1 MSSDAWP
8 PRWLTPVPEEF
19 LGSARARLYIK
30 FIETFGIIT
39 KDSVAGLTG
48 EKLVLRD
55 WQKTLLS
62 HIFAS
67 DEAGLRNRVN
77 LIGMPRKSGK
87 SALGS
92 SMALASLT
100 LGPKGG
106 ECYSVAAE
114 KEQARIVFQD
124 ARRTAEHSPDLSE
137 LFRFYRDA
145 IEFPENGSVYRVL
158 SAEAY
163 SKEGLNPTFVLFDE
177 LHAQP
182 NRALWD
188 VMNLAQASRGRMA
201 TTVAITT
208 AGSMRDQTGGDSIAY
223 TLYQYGKAA
232 ALGEIDDPTF
242 FMAWWEAEGDY
253 RDPEVWQKANPGY
266 GDLSDPADFESSVRR
281 TTESE
286 FKTKRLN
293 VWTSGQDTWLPDG
306 SWDKLGDPN
315 LTLDPEEEVILGFD
329 GSFANDCTALVA
341 VTIPKDGE
349 KAKVIPIGLW
359 EKNMN
364 EDGPD
369 WRVDISDVEAAI
381 IKFYQEHPKTR
392 EIVCDPFR
400 WQRSIEV
407 LAEKGLPM
415 VEYHSSSPRRMV
427 PASQKF
433 RDAVLDDQLV
443 HNGDP
448 ALARHLDNCVIKTDN
463 LGPRIVKDKK
473 FSPRKIDLAICA
485 VTAYDRATY
494 LGTTM
499 EEVVPQFFG

>member
-1 MSSDAWP
+1 MSSEPWP

-19 LGSARARLYIK
+19 LGSKRAELYTS
-30 FIETFGIIT
+30 FIERFGIIT
-39 KDSVAGLTG
+39 KDSVAGGSG
-48 EKLVLRD
+48 EPLVLRD

-67 DEAGLRNRVN
+67 DDSGLRNRVS

-92 SMALASLT
+92 SMSLASLT

-106 ECYSVAAE
+106 EVYSVAAE
-114 KEQARIVFQD
+114 KDQARIVFTD
-124 ARRTAEHSPDLSE
+124 ARRTAEASSELSG

-188 VMNLAQASRGRMA
+188 VMSLAQASRGKMA
-201 TTVAITT
+201 TMVAITT
-208 AGSMRDQTGGDSIAY
+208 AGSMRDSTGGDSIAY
-223 TLYQYGKAA
+223 TLYQYGQAVSR
-232 ALGEIDDPTF
+232 GEVDDETF

-253 RDPEVWQKANPGY
+253 RDPEVWARANPGF
-266 GDLSDPADFESSVRR
+266 GDLSDPADFESSVKR
-281 TTESE
+281 TTEAE

-293 VWTSGQDTWLPDG
+293 VWTSGQETWLPDG
-306 SWDKLGDPN
+306 SWDKLADSE
-315 LTLDPEEEVILGFD
+315 LTIGPDDEIVLGFD
-329 GSFANDCTALVA
+329 GSFTNDCTALVA

-349 KAKVIPIGLW
+349 KSRIVPVGLW
-359 EKNMN
+359 EKDVNN
-364 EDGPD
+364 DGPE
-369 WRVDISDVEAAI
+369 WRVDIADVEATI
-381 IKFYQEHPKTR
+381 VKFFQEHPKTR

-415 VEYHSSSPRRMV
+415 VEYYSSSPRRMV

-433 RDAVLDDQLV
+433 LEAVMDEQIA
-443 HNGDP
+443 HNGDA
-448 ALARHLDNCVIKTDN
+448 ALARHIENCVVKTDQA
-463 LGPRIVKDKK
+463 GPRIVKDKK
-473 FSPRKIDLAICA
+473 NSPRKIDLGICA
-485 VTAYDRATY
+485 VIAYDRATY

-499 EEVVPQFFG
+499 EEAVPQFFG

>member
-1 MSSDAWP
+1 
-8 PRWLTPVPEEF
+8 LTSVPEEF
-19 LGSARARLYIK
+19 LGSKRAELYTS
-30 FIETFGIIT
+30 FIERFAVIT
-39 KDSVAGLTG
+39 KDSVAGRSG
-48 EKLVLRD
+48 EPLVLRD

-67 DEAGLRNRVN
+67 DDSGLRNRVS

-106 ECYSVAAE
+106 EVYSVAAE
-114 KEQARIVFQD
+114 KQQARIVFTD
-124 ARRTAEHSPDLSE
+124 ARRTAEASPELSG

-163 SKEGLNPTFVLFDE
+163 SKEGLNPTFVIFDE
-177 LHAQP
+177 LMSQP

-188 VMNLAQASRGRMA
+188 VMALGQASRGKMA
-201 TTVAITT
+201 TMVAITT
-208 AGSMRDQTGGDSIAY
+208 AGSMRDSTGGDSIAY
-223 TLYQYGKAA
+223 TLYQYGQAVSR
-232 ALGEIDDPTF
+232 GEVEDETF

-253 RDPEVWQKANPGY
+253 RDPEVWARANPGF
-266 GDLSDPADFESSVRR
+266 GDLSDPADFESSVKR
-281 TTESE
+281 TTEAE

-293 VWTSGQDTWLPDG
+293 VWTSGQTTWLPDG
-306 SWDKLGDPN
+306 SWDKLADSE
-315 LTLDPEEEVILGFD
+315 LTIGPDDEIVLGFD
-329 GSFANDCTALVA
+329 GSFTNDCTALVA

-349 KAKVIPIGLW
+349 KSRIVPVGLW
-359 EKNMN
+359 EKDVNN
-364 EDGPD
+364 DGPE
-369 WRVDISDVEAAI
+369 WRVDIADVEATI
-381 IKFYQEHPKTR
+381 VKFFQEHPKTR

-415 VEYHSSSPRRMV
+415 VEYYSSSPRRMV

-433 RDAVLDDQLV
+433 LEAVMDEQIA
-443 HNGDP
+443 HNGDA
-448 ALARHLDNCVIKTDN
+448 ALARHIENCVVKTDQA
-463 LGPRIVKDKK
+463 GPRIVKDKK
-473 FSPRKIDLAICA
+473 NSPRKIDLGICA
-485 VTAYDRATY
+485 VIAYDRATY

-499 EEVVPQFFG
+499 EEAVPQFFG